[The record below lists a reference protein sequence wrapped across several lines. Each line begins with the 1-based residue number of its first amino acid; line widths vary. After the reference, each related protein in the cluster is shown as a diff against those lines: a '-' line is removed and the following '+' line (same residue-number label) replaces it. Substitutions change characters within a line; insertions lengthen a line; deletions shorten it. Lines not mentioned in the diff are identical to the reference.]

1 MIRFIYFSLH
11 YYRVFSY
18 MKVGIYGFGVIG
30 RLFALTAVE
39 RGHEVIGAVDVRG
52 DLIGKDV
59 GTVLGLGSLGV
70 PISNDVESLADADV
84 ILHATGTFLDKIY
97 DQLVSAVK
105 LGVPIVSTCETLAYP
120 YYRYPVLAR
129 NLDNLAR
136 EYGSVVIGAGV
147 NPGYIWDS
155 LVVTLSALVPTV
167 RRITA
172 VRSFDAAKRREP
184 FRKKVGVGL
193 NPSEFNKALSEGR
206 LTGHVGYAESIYL
219 IFTAAGVQPS
229 KVVESQEPVI
239 AQERVESSGIIVEK
253 GCVAG
258 IRGVGIGYLDESEFI
273 RLEFLAYVGAPEYDE
288 IVIESKDHVIKWRGT
303 GIHGDRATAATILSI
318 AEKTPSLPPGL
329 HLITELLP
337 FSIRIVR

>member
-1 MIRFIYFSLH
+1 
-11 YYRVFSY
+11 

-30 RLFALTAVE
+30 RLLALTAIE
-39 RGHEVIGAVDVRG
+39 RGHEVVGAVDVRE

-59 GTVLGLGSLGV
+59 GTVLGLGNIGV
-70 PISNDVESLADADV
+70 SISNDIDSLADANV
-84 ILHATGTFLDKIY
+84 ILHATGTFLDKVY
-97 DQLVSAVK
+97 DQLANAVG
-105 LGVPIVSTCETLAYP
+105 LGVPVISTCETLAYP

-155 LVVTLSALVPTV
+155 LVVTLGASVPVV

-193 NPSEFNKALSEGR
+193 NPSEFSKALSEGR

-229 KVVESQEPVI
+229 KVVESQEPII
-239 AQERVESSGIIVEK
+239 ARERVESSGIVVEE
-253 GCVAG
+253 GCIAG
-258 IRGVGIGYLDESEFI
+258 IRGVGIGYLGESEFI

-303 GIHGDRATAATILSI
+303 GIQGDKATAATILSI
-318 AEKTPSLPPGL
+318 AEKASSLPPGL

-337 FSIRIVR
+337 FSIRIAR

>member
-1 MIRFIYFSLH
+1 
-11 YYRVFSY
+11 

-30 RLFALTAVE
+30 RILALTAIE
-39 RGHEVIGAVDVRG
+39 RGHEIVGAVDIRE

-59 GTVLGLGSLGV
+59 GTLLGLGSLGV
-70 PISNDVESLADADV
+70 SVSNDVNSLADANV
-84 ILHATGTFLDKIY
+84 VLHATGTFLDKVY
-97 DQLVSAVK
+97 GQLVSIIE
-105 LGVPIVSTCETLAYP
+105 LGLPVVSTCETLAYP

-136 EYGSVVIGAGV
+136 EYGSLVIGAGV
-147 NPGYIWDS
+147 NPGYIWDA
-155 LVVTLSALVPTV
+155 LVVTLSASVPV
-167 RRITA
+167 VKKITA

-193 NPSEFNKALSEGR
+193 NPDEFKSALSEGR

-219 IFTAAGVQPS
+219 ILTAAGVQPS
-229 KVVESQEPVI
+229 KVIESQEPVV
-239 AQERVESSGIIVEK
+239 AQERVESSGTIVER
-253 GCVAG
+253 GRVAG
-258 IRGVGIGYLDESEFI
+258 IRGVGVGYLDENEFI

-288 IVIESKDHVIKWRGT
+288 IVIESRDHVIRWRGA
-303 GIHGDRATAATILSI
+303 GIQGDKATASTILSV

-337 FSIRIVR
+337 FNIRIVR